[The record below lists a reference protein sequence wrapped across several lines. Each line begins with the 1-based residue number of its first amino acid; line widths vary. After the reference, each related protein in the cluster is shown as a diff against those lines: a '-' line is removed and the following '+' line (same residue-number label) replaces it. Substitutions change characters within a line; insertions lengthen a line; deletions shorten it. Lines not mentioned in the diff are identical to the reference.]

1 MIGRGPSTD
10 HVNRRFATG
19 LVIAVSQGFAVN
31 GDDLSVRDFLKGRDP
46 TQESRFEFNGTNGGQ
61 DGIEFAAWRDPSLA
75 LSYA

>member
-1 MIGRGPSTD
+1 
-10 HVNRRFATG
+10 
-19 LVIAVSQGFAVN
+19 VSQGFAVN